1 MARELAGGDP
11 PRELLLARLVAA
23 DELGAATRELAGM
36 RDELAAGGLDA
47 RVAAFT
53 TLDAGADLVRL
64 ASNEPVEL
72 IIAEI
77 DAGALDPAIL
87 TLLDGAPCDVA
98 LRVAGSP
105 QRAGPVMVP
114 FGAARH
120 DWAALELGAW
130 LSRASG
136 STLQLIGAVSEQPDE
151 RDASR
156 LLADASLILQRTT
169 GVVAEPVLSRPG
181 MAVAEAARE
190 AGTLVVGLAEQ
201 RPQDGLGQLRAAL
214 AAQPPARLLFVHRG
228 ARPSGVAPEHQLS
241 SFAWSIARERID
253 RR

>member
-1 MARELAGGDP
+1 LTGSTQALDTAFLAEQLRLHRSIASTSVAGAA
-11 PRELLLARLVAA
+11 LLA
-23 DELGAATRELAGM
+23 ATMAWT
-36 RDELAAGGLDA
+36 
-47 RVAAFT
+47 VW
-53 TLDAGADLVRL
+53 
-64 ASNEPVEL
+64 
-72 IIAEI
+72 
-77 DAGALDPAIL
+77 
-87 TLLDGAPCDVA
+87 
-98 LRVAGSP
+98 GS
-105 QRAGPVMVP
+105 V
-114 FGAARH
+114 
-120 DWAALELGAW
+120 
-130 LSRASG
+130 
-136 STLQLIGAVSEQPDE
+136 
-151 RDASR
+151 DASR